1 MSALGLH
8 VLEDF
13 RLDVFLKE
21 RFDFGVEVG
30 AESAEGSGIAIC
42 SMSQLLRAWVIDGR
56 RCFCLLHCERLEV

>member
-30 AESAEGSGIAIC
+30 AEGAERSGVAILGVG
-42 SMSQLLRAWVIDGR
+42 QLV
-56 RCFCLLHCERLEV
+56 

>member
-21 RFDFGVEVG
+21 RFDFCVEV
-30 AESAEGSGIAIC
+30 SAEGTEGSGVAILGVGQL
-42 SMSQLLRAWVIDGR
+42 SQAWVIDGR
-56 RCFCLLHCERLEV
+56 RCVRLLHCERLEV